1 MSDVPA
7 SARHRRVLVV
17 GAGPVGLS
25 SALALRAEGL
35 AVTVLEAGP
44 AGRLRP
50 GSRAIFVHRQSLLH
64 LEHARPGLG
73 WEIAAHGLVWSTKRT
88 FWGERQVYERTYQP
102 PDPAVLPHS
111 TNLTQVATERL
122 LLDACAAAGVTFE
135 WGSEVVTADSSP
147 DGVRL
152 TTAAGDAWTA
162 DYVVAADGA
171 RSALRRALGIL
182 MEGGRSE
189 SSFVIVDVAED
200 EAAPRLPER
209 VFYYGH
215 PAVGHRNVLLVPFA
229 GGWRADLQCRPG
241 DDPDDFSD
249 GEGVRRWIARVL
261 APGYSDRITWV
272 STYRFLQVVAD
283 RFTDANR
290 RVLLVGEAGHL
301 FAPFG
306 ARGMNSGIADAVAAA
321 TAVGTALEASSAKD
335 ATAAVD
341 EFAATRRA
349 AALYNR
355 NAARLALDHM
365 QARDVR
371 VRAKRAAAAVVA
383 RAGQKAGAWLDAAPY
398 GPRAGSRGGPSGTY

>member
-1 MSDVPA
+1 MSDRPS
-7 SARHRRVLVV
+7 SAGHRPVLVV
-17 GAGPVGLS
+17 GAGPVGLT
-25 SALALRAEGL
+25 SALALRAQGL
-35 AVTVLEAGP
+35 PVTVLEAGP
-44 AGRLRP
+44 VGRLRP

-64 LEHARPGLG
+64 LEQARPGLG
-73 WEIAAHGLVWSTKRT
+73 WEIAGHGLVWSTKRT

-111 TNLTQVATERL
+111 TNLAQVETERL
-122 LLDACAAAGVTFE
+122 LLDACAAAGVAFE
-135 WGSEVVTADSSP
+135 WGSEVATADSTP

-152 TTAAGDAWTA
+152 TTAAGDEWTA

-171 RSALRRALGIL
+171 RSVVRQALGIA
-182 MEGGRSE
+182 MEGSRSE

-215 PAVGHRNVLLVPFA
+215 PAVGRRNVLLVPFA
-229 GGWRADLQCRPG
+229 GGWRADLQCRPD
-241 DDPDDFSD
+241 DDPDAFSD
-249 GEGVRRWIARVL
+249 RDGVRRWIAQVL
-261 APGYSDRITWV
+261 APAYSDGVTWV

-283 RFTDANR
+283 RLTDAHR

-306 ARGMNSGIADAVAAA
+306 ARGMNSGIADAVDGA
-321 TAVGTALEASSAKD
+321 TAVRTALEASD
-335 ATAAVD
+335 RRAAVVAVD
-341 EFAATRRA
+341 RFAARRRA

-365 QARDVR
+365 QARSLR
-371 VRAKRAAAAVVA
+371 LRAARRAAAVVA
-383 RAGQKAGAWLDAAPY
+383 RAGQKAGAWLDSAPY
-398 GPRAGSRGGPSGTY
+398 GPRAGRRGGPPGTY